1 MLLKMGRRMI
11 VRLAVLL
18 GVLMA
23 AASDGFRRESEA
35 RVVLH
40 LRLVVVVYSMNVRL
54 LLMLLLLLLLLLLF
68 VVVVRCV
75 RQQRRRMLL
84 MLLQVHA
91 FKLVL

>member
-54 LLMLLLLLLLLLLF
+54 LLMLLLLLLLLLF